1 MKLISSMGA
10 AFTYACTIFLV
21 SLFIAYNLEQTAV
34 FSLLATNFNQ
44 VFIGL
49 IGMAV
54 VAGGLA
60 HYLYKLPVPYVIQ
73 ASLHYFT
80 TLAAA
85 IGIGIWLDFVT
96 VDFAELARYILT
108 SSIAFGIVWLIY
120 YIRLRKEADV
130 INKALGN

>member
-10 AFTYACTIFLV
+10 AFTYACTIFIV
-21 SLFIAYNLEQTAV
+21 SLVIAYNLEQTAV

-60 HYLYKLPVPYVIQ
+60 HFLYKLPVLYVIQ

-85 IGIGIWLDFVT
+85 IGIGIWLNFVT

-108 SSIAFGIVWLIY
+108 SSVAFGIVWVIY
-120 YIRLRKEADV
+120 YMRLRKEADV